1 MALLLGTFDRT
12 LIRVLV
18 ALSRVVTSKLGLEV
32 YRIFGLGESRDL
44 FYLSF
49 VVALKILFGN
59 VKIFYICIV
68 DDLTLLDLVNLSR
81 VVTRTK
87 WILLDVALTASDLIL
102 SMQVDGVDTKF
113 LMNFSRN
120 MMDYRESL
128 LSKFPF

>member
-12 LIRVLV
+12 LIRVLF

-87 WILLDVALTASDLIL
+87 WILLDVATTASDLIL

-120 MMDYRESL
+120 MMT
-128 LSKFPF
+128 

>member
-18 ALSRVVTSKLGLEV
+18 ALSRVVTSKLGLKV
-32 YRIFGLGESRDL
+32 YRIFGLGESQDL

-59 VKIFYICIV
+59 VKIFDICIV

-81 VVTRTK
+81 AVTRTK

-102 SMQVDGVDTKF
+102 SM
-113 LMNFSRN
+113 
-120 MMDYRESL
+120 
-128 LSKFPF
+128 